1 MPRNIGLQEDALTLT
16 GHSGNIT
23 PTTPTQIQARM
34 HLLERPAAAEG
45 ERAIV
50 ADNEEGGNEAGFERS
65 RDRRRSPAEVSMG
78 AALPAVDG
86 QDGLI
91 DTSPGSLRVI
101 TERLRTIEE
110 SLAHQ
115 QRAGS
120 AGPYASTS
128 GQNGYG
134 SYPSSATS
142 QSYGFDGDV
151 KRALYDGPAL
161 TSVSGGE
168 VADPITTVTSAIKGL
183 DQAMAAASP
192 FAGGSQADTPDGSS
206 PQQHVNGNGASANFE
221 PDVPD
226 AVSRG
231 FVTVEEAQ
239 QLFDL

>member
-1 MPRNIGLQEDALTLT
+1 MP
-16 GHSGNIT
+16 S
-23 PTTPTQIQARM
+23 
-34 HLLERPAAAEG
+34 
-45 ERAIV
+45 
-50 ADNEEGGNEAGFERS
+50 
-65 RDRRRSPAEVSMG
+65 
-78 AALPAVDG
+78 
-86 QDGLI
+86 
-91 DTSPGSLRVI
+91 GSLRVI

-110 SLAHQ
+110 SLALQ

-120 AGPYASTS
+120 AGPQASTS

-151 KRALYDGPAL
+151 KRPLYDGPAL
-161 TSVSGGE
+161 TSVGGGE

-192 FAGGSQADTPDGSS
+192 FAGGSQAGTPDGSS
-206 PQQHVNGNGASANFE
+206 PQQHVNGNGANAVGANFE